1 MLVFGRLERRK
12 FQIPSIKNNAKDD
25 AAGVIYIPLVCVGR
39 SLPMHTLRTLY
50 THRGYLFA
58 CLYSIGFLRPQ
69 TTDKT
74 KVQIPAFFVC
84 SRETST

>member
-39 SLPMHTLRTLY
+39 S
-50 THRGYLFA
+50 FA
-58 CLYSIGFLRPQ
+58 HAHFADVIHASWVSLCLSILNWFP
-69 TTDKT
+69 TTSNDGQDKGSDT
-74 KVQIPAFFVC
+74 RVFC
-84 SRETST
+84 L